1 MLVYRGTLT
10 NIFKRPDR
18 QDKET
23 GEFKEGKFQLEFLE
37 YKKLKDSE
45 DYQTVLQRISIPN
58 TKVRDYREK
67 VGQEVEVTVDYFTK
81 SNQTILYG
89 V

>member
-23 GEFKEGKFQLEFLE
+23 GQFKEGKYQLEFLE
-37 YKKLKDSE
+37 QKQLKDT
-45 DYQTVLQRISIPN
+45 DQFQTVLQRISIPN
-58 TKVRDYREK
+58 TRISDFRDK
-67 VGQEVEVTVDYFTK
+67 VGQEVEVPVDYFTK

-89 V
+89 I

>member
-23 GEFKEGKFQLEFLE
+23 GIFKEGKFQLEFLE
-37 YKKLKDSE
+37 HKKLKDSE

-58 TKVRDYREK
+58 EKIKNYRDK
-67 VGQEVEVTVDYFTK
+67 VGQEVEVLVDYFTK
-81 SNQTILYG
+81 SNQTFLYG